1 LSTALVLATEAPPWE
16 CLRKLVVN
24 SVSSVHSRRA
34 YGFAL
39 DKFFGWYRA
48 GVWPPFSKAVVQD
61 YRSHLEAQGLAPST
75 INVRLAAI
83 RKLAAEAAD
92 NGLLAPELAAGIA
105 KVKGAKQRGVRAGNW
120 LEQPEARELL
130 RAPAGSSRRAIRD
143 RAILGL
149 LLGCALRRGEL
160 VALEVEHIQERVGR
174 WVLPDLRGKGNRVRT
189 VPVPAWVKELLD
201 AWLVAGGIQ
210 SVVAAKRLTENSVW
224 WIVREYAGNLE
235 LGKIAPHD
243 LRRTCARLPVPQ
255 RGRHRADQ
263 HPCVLGRRRSIEN

>member
-1 LSTALVLATEAPPWE
+1 MVD
-16 CLRKLVVN
+16 

-48 GVWPPFSKAVVQD
+48 GVRPPFSKAVVQD

-160 VALEVEHIQERVGR
+160 VALDIEHIQERVGR

-201 AWLVAGGIQ
+201 AWLVAAGIQ
-210 SVVAAKRLTENSVW
+210 SGPVFRPVSKADIVAAKRLTENSVW

-263 HPCVLGRRRSIEN
+263 HSCVLGRRRSIEN